1 MSGEGGKIWV
11 NIETGKPHGGD
22 QLPGDREATPE
33 EYEFFMERDPQ
44 SLKDKR
50 LARLESWS
58 VTEQQAIVMRK
69 NANEIFSDYDTARAT
84 AKEDG
89 KAYVDEY
96 SRLLEIINEGD
107 DPWEEQ
113 EE

>member
-1 MSGEGGKIWV
+1 MSDKGGKIWV

-33 EYEFFMERDPQ
+33 EYDFFMGRDPQ
-44 SLKDKR
+44 SLKNKR

>member
-33 EYEFFMERDPQ
+33 EYEFFMERDAQ

-50 LARLESWS
+50 LAILESWS
-58 VTEQQAIVMRK
+58 VAEQQVIVMRK
-69 NANEIFSDYDTARAT
+69 NANEIYNGYDIAIAT

-89 KAYVDEY
+89 KVYVDEY
-96 SRLLEIINEGD
+96 SRLLEMINKGE
-107 DPWEEQ
+107 DPWADF
-113 EE
+113 

>member
-22 QLPGDREATPE
+22 QLDGDREATPE
-33 EYEFFMERDPQ
+33 EYEVFMERDPE

-50 LARLESWS
+50 LTRLESWS
-58 VTEQQAIVMRK
+58 VAEQQVIVMRK
-69 NANEIFSDYDTARAT
+69 SANEIYNGYDIAIAT

-89 KAYVDEY
+89 KVYVDEY
-96 SRLLEIINEGD
+96 SRLLEIINNGN
-107 DPWEEQ
+107 DPWTDF
-113 EE
+113 